1 MSEER
6 RLEKEVV
13 LDATA
18 EQVWEAITT
27 PGGLAS
33 WFMPMVVAPD
43 EEGGSSSGTVE
54 VWEPGRRFVKRGAS
68 TPDGASQAFE
78 WVIEARDG
86 GGCVLR
92 FVHSGFTRD
101 NWEAEYEGFSHGW
114 DMYLHT
120 LAEYL
125 RHFPGRTATYVLAE
139 GPPASAGE
147 DAWPRLLAG
156 LGLAGE
162 VREGGAV
169 RLTPEGLP
177 PIDGVADYVRTGY
190 FLGIRAADAMY
201 RFHLRYGFGMP
212 VAVGHH
218 VFAEVDQDTA
228 VEAWRSWLE
237 RVYAEAPTPR

>member
-13 LDATA
+13 LDGTP

-43 EEGGSSSGTVE
+43 EEGRSGTVTA
-54 VWEPGRRFVKRGAS
+54 WEPGRRFAKRGAATEDGS
-68 TPDGASQAFE
+68 TQAFE
-78 WVIEARDG
+78 YVIEARDG
-86 GGCVLR
+86 GGCLLR
-92 FVHSGFTRD
+92 FVQSGFTGD
-101 NWEAEYEGFSHGW
+101 DWEAEYQLYGQGW
-114 DMYLHT
+114 DLYFHT

-125 RHFPGRTATYVLAE
+125 RHFPGRTATYVLAQ

-156 LGLAGE
+156 LGLAAE
-162 VREGGAV
+162 VRQGDAV
-169 RLTPEGLP
+169 RLTPEGLS
-177 PIDGVADYVRTGY
+177 PIEGVADYVRAGY
-190 FLGIRAADAMY
+190 FLGVRAADAMY
-201 RFHLRYGFGMP
+201 RFHVRGGPGMP

-218 VFAEVDQDTA
+218 LFAEVDQGA
-228 VEAWRSWLE
+228 AEVAWRSWLE